1 MHTRLGA
8 GKFNASQVVL
18 RCFSGQ
24 ADATQRGIEG
34 DRLFPVVDVLHSL
47 AIEHNEEF
55 ILNFDPGLFWP
66 FEVPE
71 FGTPDN
77 FTRFGP
83 EKRPGSEFVQQDRSM
98 LDISRDRFDLYDIFE
113 FIHAT
118 DFGLDRFQ
126 VFFRE
131 RLFFHLV
138 GTGHLQVNAF
148 QSAGGKFDAAV
159 IKTFER

>member
-8 GKFNASQVVL
+8 GQFNASQVVF

-77 FTRFGP
+77 FTRFGT

-98 LDISRDRFDLYDIFE
+98 LDISRDRFDFE
-113 FIHAT
+113 SLEVLKT
-118 DFGLDRFQ
+118 LDEGTVPTGLKFLSTTNISKNSSGNS
-126 VFFRE
+126 
-131 RLFFHLV
+131 LFSL
-138 GTGHLQVNAF
+138 
-148 QSAGGKFDAAV
+148 K
-159 IKTFER
+159 